1 MIKQHKGT
9 IQNDI
14 DKQLVELED
23 EIKDPILLRKKIALK
38 CKNLKGKNFLLYSK
52 EQSDFTIITNKN
64 NDKQELVNIIFDV
77 LTDRGTVLCI
87 KENDDLSIDF
97 WIKDKSSEEQFG
109 NYLYKLFECSDW
121 VEEY

>member
-1 MIKQHKGT
+1 MR
-9 IQNDI
+9 N
-14 DKQLVELED
+14 E
-23 EIKDPILLRKKIALK
+23 IALK

-64 NDKQELVNIIFDV
+64 NNKQELVNIIFDV

-87 KENDDLSIDF
+87 KENEDLSIDF
-97 WIKDKSSEEQFG
+97 WIKDKSSEEQFN

-121 VEEY
+121 VEVF

>member
-14 DKQLVELED
+14 DKQLVELEN
-23 EIKDPILLRKKIALK
+23 EIKDPILLRNEIALK

-52 EQSDFTIITNKN
+52 EQSDFTILRNKN
-64 NDKQELVNIIFDV
+64 NNKQELVNIIFDV
-77 LTDRGTVLCI
+77 LTDRGTVLCT

-97 WIKDKSSEEQFG
+97 WIKDKNSEEQFN

-121 VEEY
+121 VEVF

>member
-1 MIKQHKGT
+1 MIKQHEGT

-14 DKQLVELED
+14 DKQLVELEN
-23 EIKDPILLRKKIALK
+23 EIKDPILLRNEIALK

-52 EQSDFTIITNKN
+52 EQSDFTILRNKN
-64 NDKQELVNIIFDV
+64 NNKQELVNIIFDV

-97 WIKDKSSEEQFG
+97 WIKDKNSEEQFN

-121 VEEY
+121 VEVF